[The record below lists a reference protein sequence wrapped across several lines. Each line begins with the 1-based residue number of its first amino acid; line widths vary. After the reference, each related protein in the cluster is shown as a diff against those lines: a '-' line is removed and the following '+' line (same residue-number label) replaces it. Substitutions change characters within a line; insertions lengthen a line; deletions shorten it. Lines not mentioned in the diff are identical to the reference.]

1 MRKLK
6 CPKCGAVLTV
16 DEADNTP
23 FLDRVKNDAFDAGV
37 SKRLTELHKQQK
49 IEQTTTLLQSEQRL
63 KDSDIEYIFIMFEM
77 KNETDMTTTKHKNK
91 DFFAWQDKDR
101 TDKGREYAVLMS
113 ILRAES
119 ELYNN
124 GIMDV
129 SHHNPKMPVIC
140 LPSSCL
146 SFLMSRLPEY
156 LVLVVNYQP

>member
-91 DFFAWQDKDR
+91 YFFTWQDKDR

-124 GIMDV
+124 GIM
-129 SHHNPKMPVIC
+129 M
-140 LPSSCL
+140 
-146 SFLMSRLPEY
+146 
-156 LVLVVNYQP
+156 